1 MNDDLNPEQPAGA
14 VAGET
19 LEQVGSGSPATTP
32 PVPATSPAS
41 ARSPASAT
49 PQPPATPSPLG
60 AEPARAAPEVSKQK
74 PETSTGRSAVFV
86 GAGILISRIVGLIR
100 QRIFAHYFG
109 SSGEGDAFSAA
120 FRIPNFLQNV
130 FGEGALS
137 ASFIPVYAKLL
148 AQDDDEQAG
157 RVANAIFCILA
168 LVTSVIVLIGV
179 LTTPYIVTAIAAG
192 FEQERRELTITL
204 VRIFFPGAGLLVLS
218 AWCLGVLNSHHRF
231 FISYTAPV
239 AWNAAIIFA
248 LVYFGSSLDLA
259 HLAEATAWGSV
270 AGSAL
275 QFGVQLPTVLRL
287 IHSFRPALALASEH
301 VRQVLRSFFPV
312 FISRGVVQISA
323 FVDAFLA
330 SFLGEGAVV
339 ALNYAQSLYTFAL
352 VTSVIVLIGVLTTP
366 YIVTAIAA
374 GFEQERR
381 ELTITLV
388 RIFFPGAGL
397 LVLSAWCLGVL
408 NSHHRFFIS
417 YTAPVAWNAAIIF
430 ALVYFGSS
438 LDLAHLAEAT
448 AWGSVAGSALQ
459 FGVQLPTVLR
469 LIHSF
474 RPALALASEHVRQVL
489 RSFFPVFISR
499 GVVQISAFV
508 DAFLASFLG
517 EGAVVALNYAQSLY
531 TLPVSLFGMSV
542 SAAELPAMSKSLG
555 TAEVVAETL
564 RHRLDQG
571 LSRITFF
578 IVPSAI
584 AFLTLG
590 DVIAAVLY
598 QTGKFTRDDSVY
610 VWIIL
615 AGASIGLLAST
626 QGRLYSST
634 YYALRDTRTP
644 LLFAVLRVALTTVLG
659 YVFAIHAPRWLG
671 VEQRLGVAGLMISSS
686 LAGWVEYALLR
697 RTLNARIGRTGLAP
711 AYMVKLLVAALAGA
725 AVAWGLKLLIPGWHP
740 IPLAV
745 VVLGGYGTTYF
756 VIGYLFGL
764 TQARTILGR
773 IFRIVGR

>member
-1 MNDDLNPEQPAGA
+1 MKDDVNPEQPAGA

-19 LEQVGSGSPATTP
+19 LEQVGDATRATAPA
-32 PVPATSPAS
+32 A
-41 ARSPASAT
+41 
-49 PQPPATPSPLG
+49 PPAPPETPK
-60 AEPARAAPEVSKQK
+60 RKT
-74 PETSTGRSAVFV
+74 ETSTSRSAYFV

-148 AQDDDEQAG
+148 AQDDEEQAG
-157 RVANAIFCILA
+157 RVANAIFGILA
-168 LVTSVIVLIGV
+168 LVTSIIVLIGV
-179 LTTPYIVTAIAAG
+179 LATPYIVTAIAAG
-192 FEQERRELTITL
+192 FEEERRQLTITL

-239 AWNAAIIFA
+239 AWNAAIIFS
-248 LVYFGSSLDLA
+248 LIFFGSRLDLA

-287 IHSFRPALALASEH
+287 IHSFRPALALTSEH
-301 VRQVLRSFFPV
+301 VRQVLRSF
-312 FISRGVVQISA
+312 
-323 FVDAFLA
+323 L
-330 SFLGEGAVV
+330 
-339 ALNYAQSLYTFAL
+339 
-352 VTSVIVLIGVLTTP
+352 
-366 YIVTAIAA
+366 
-374 GFEQERR
+374 
-381 ELTITLV
+381 
-388 RIFFPGAGL
+388 
-397 LVLSAWCLGVL
+397 
-408 NSHHRFFIS
+408 
-417 YTAPVAWNAAIIF
+417 
-430 ALVYFGSS
+430 
-438 LDLAHLAEAT
+438 
-448 AWGSVAGSALQ
+448 
-459 FGVQLPTVLR
+459 
-469 LIHSF
+469 
-474 RPALALASEHVRQVL
+474 
-489 RSFFPVFISR
+489 PVFISR

-564 RHRLDQG
+564 RRRLDQG
-571 LSRITFF
+571 LSRISFF

-584 AFLTLG
+584 AFLALG

-598 QTGKFTRDDSVY
+598 QTGKFTRDDSIY

-626 QGRLYSST
+626 LGRLYSST

-644 LLFAVLRVALTTVLG
+644 LLFAVVRVALTTGLG

-671 VEQRLGVAGLMISSS
+671 VDQRLGVAGLMISSS
-686 LAGWVEYALLR
+686 LAGWVEYVLLR
-697 RTLNARIGRTGLAP
+697 RTLNSRIGWTGLSLP
-711 AYMVKLLVAALAGA
+711 YTVKLFVAALAGA
-725 AVAWGLKLLIPGWHP
+725 AAGWGLKLLVITWPP
-740 IPLAV
+740 IPLAI

-756 VIGYLFGL
+756 ALGYLFGL
-764 TQARTILGR
+764 AQARTILGR
-773 IFRIVGR
+773 IFRIRAR